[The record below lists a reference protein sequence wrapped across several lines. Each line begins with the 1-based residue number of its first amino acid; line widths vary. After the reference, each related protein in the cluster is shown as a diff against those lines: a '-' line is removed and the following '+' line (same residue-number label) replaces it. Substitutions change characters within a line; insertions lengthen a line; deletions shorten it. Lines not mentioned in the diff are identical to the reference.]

1 MFLGRHLLATLVIL
15 AAACSGDSGSP
26 RTPLAPTLSVAAL
39 TSLSGSNQ
47 RATAG
52 DPLGEPL
59 SVRVTDAT
67 GKGIA
72 DVTVAFEITHGLG
85 AIGGK
90 TPGPPGAPMLA
101 HSSTNAQ
108 GVAEMTLVPYEPGD
122 ITVTASI
129 ANAAVAPVTFTA
141 GVDVVAIEL
150 VSMGGGPYGAF
161 VGPCHCAAA
170 INILKVPVGVPIE
183 WRNPFDESWTVTS
196 TSTPVGAQ
204 GFESGPLSRNSRF
217 RFVPEVRGTWQYRD
231 QVSGLTAMLIVE

>member
-15 AAACSGDSGSP
+15 AAACSGDSGLP

-150 VSMGGGPYGAF
+150 VSRGAGPMAHSSDHA
-161 VGPCHCAAA
+161 VAP
-170 INILKVPVGVPIE
+170 P
-183 WRNPFDESWTVTS
+183 RS
-196 TSTPVGAQ
+196 TS
-204 GFESGPLSRNSRF
+204 
-217 RFVPEVRGTWQYRD
+217 
-231 QVSGLTAMLIVE
+231 